1 MAIIGVDVL
10 MKKFGGH
17 DHIYGGDTNSTI
29 TILGGS
35 VSAEKFY
42 EDFKSYTLKYV
53 NEILSYADENKGL
66 EHSLIECIESAGLG
80 DILNDKVGYL
90 KRCMYLHYIQRDGGY
105 DYTSRYVNESAIAVA
120 SSVVKSNGGSYTSEE
135 KKEIF
140 EIARS
145 LYTEIFDRLD
155 GDISWTI
162 PLQQIDSVIYEHF
175 NNYDMRPLIICR
187 NGDNEEAYSIVD
199 AELIR
204 ANGDADDA
212 IQLHVWKLISCFLFI
227 LSWINKSRLRRLQS
241 IRDNIGVVKETILAG
256 GIGIYMDENS
266 FDDNFT
272 DDLHR
277 LIYKMLEKSNDE
289 IVEVLKSFNEDFD
302 KADEEY
308 SLIGCLPGRSKTYR
322 VVNATLNVVISP
334 SGDVAPF
341 VEEDAIASTFRF
353 KDRFDTCFN
362 LLSALIPD
370 GDYGYTID
378 IHPKGCSQYVLE
390 NVVFSSVVGE
400 TTKFSG
406 AGGRTE
412 SDFDIV
418 PDNIKEDGMMLVS
431 FSKHYVNG

>member
-29 TILGGS
+29 TILCGS

-42 EDFKSYTLKYV
+42 EDFKSSTLKYV
-53 NEILSYADENKGL
+53 NEILSYADKNKGL
-66 EHSLIECIESAGLG
+66 EHSLMECMESAGLTEV
-80 DILNDKVGYL
+80 LKDKVGYL
-90 KRCMYLHYIQRDGGY
+90 KRCMYLHYIQSDGGY

-145 LYTEIFDRLD
+145 LYTEIFDRID

-162 PLQQIDSVIYEHF
+162 PLQQIDSVIYEYF

-187 NGDNEEAYSIVD
+187 DENDEGQYSIVD
-199 AELIR
+199 TDLIR

-212 IQLHVWKLISCFLFI
+212 IQLHTWKLISCFLFI
-227 LSWINKSRLRRLQS
+227 LSWINKSRSKRLQS

-256 GIGIYMDENS
+256 GIGIYMDEDS

-277 LIYKMLEKSNDE
+277 LIYKMLEKSNEE

-334 SGDVAPF
+334 SGDVVPF

-362 LLSALIPD
+362 LLSALIHD

>member
-1 MAIIGVDVL
+1 

-42 EDFKSYTLKYV
+42 EDFKSSTLKYV
-53 NEILSYADENKGL
+53 NEILSYADKNKGL
-66 EHSLIECIESAGLG
+66 EHSLMECMESAGLTEV
-80 DILNDKVGYL
+80 LKDKVGYL
-90 KRCMYLHYIQRDGGY
+90 KRCMYLHYIQSDGGY

-145 LYTEIFDRLD
+145 LYTEIFDRID

-162 PLQQIDSVIYEHF
+162 PLQQIDSVIYEHS

-187 NGDNEEAYSIVD
+187 DENDEGQYSIVD
-199 AELIR
+199 TDLIR

-212 IQLHVWKLISCFLFI
+212 IQLHTWKLISCFLFI
-227 LSWINKSRLRRLQS
+227 LSWINKSRSKRLQS

-256 GIGIYMDENS
+256 GIGIYMDEDS

-277 LIYKMLEKSNDE
+277 LIYKMLEKSNEE

-334 SGDVAPF
+334 SGDVVPF

-362 LLSALIPD
+362 LLSALIHD